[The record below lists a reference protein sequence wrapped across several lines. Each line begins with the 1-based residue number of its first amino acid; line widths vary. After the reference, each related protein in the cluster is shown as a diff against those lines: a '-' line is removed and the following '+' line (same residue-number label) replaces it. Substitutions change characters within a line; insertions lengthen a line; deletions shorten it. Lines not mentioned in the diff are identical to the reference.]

1 MCGFACS
8 VGSSQNA
15 EFLVTKFNT
24 IQYRGP
30 DNTIQY
36 QIDNVFMVF
45 HRLAIMDTSAAG
57 NQPFILESRPDL
69 VLMCN
74 GEIYNHHILIQK
86 YG

>member
-8 VGSSQNA
+8 VGSSQNTD
-15 EFLVTKFNT
+15 LLGTKFNT

-36 QIDNVFMVF
+36 QIDDVFMVF
-45 HRLAIMDTSAAG
+45 HRLAIMDMTKAG
-57 NQPFILESRPDL
+57 NQPFVLDSRPDL

-74 GEIYNHHILIQK
+74 GEKFTIIIY
-86 YG
+86 